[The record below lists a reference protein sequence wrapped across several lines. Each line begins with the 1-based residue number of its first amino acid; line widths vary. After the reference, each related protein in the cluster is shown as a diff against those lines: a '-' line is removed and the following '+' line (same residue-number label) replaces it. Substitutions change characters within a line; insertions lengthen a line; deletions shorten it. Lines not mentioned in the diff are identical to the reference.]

1 MIKKITGNRINSVP
15 MKNMFRFLL
24 LSLGFFLFFELTYA
38 EKNPVSGKK
47 DDEVIKQ
54 TAAGCAA
61 GSNYK
66 YLDIN
71 NVRTLCY
78 SYGNGWF
85 LEIAEYEIPKGSG
98 KTSMFSFS
106 LWIGGI
112 DLNNNL
118 KLAVMD
124 KDLQTGMLIQRM
136 TSIPA
141 L

>member
-1 MIKKITGNRINSVP
+1 

-24 LSLGFFLFFELTYA
+24 LSFGLMMIFEVTYA
-38 EKNPVSGKK
+38 RERPVSGKK
-47 DDEVIKQ
+47 DAEIIKE
-54 TAAGCAA
+54 TAAGCAP

-85 LEIAEYEIPKGSG
+85 LENAEYEVPKGSK

-118 KLAVMD
+118 KHH
-124 KDLQTGMLIQRM
+124 Q
-136 TSIPA
+136 
-141 L
+141 